1 MSVRTVLRVN
11 AGMVLAI
18 GIALL
23 IPLLLS
29 LLYRDGSWRS
39 FLFPAV
45 ALIIVGG
52 AAMRATVPPAG
63 GRSSSPTG
71 TSTSP

>member
-29 LLYRDGSWRS
+29 LLYRDSSWRS

-45 ALIIVGG
+45 ALIVVGG
-52 AAMRATVPPAG
+52 ATIRATRLP
-63 GRSSSPTG
+63 GRG
-71 TSTSP
+71 A

>member
-1 MSVRTVLRVN
+1 MSARTVLRVN

-29 LLYRDGSWRS
+29 LPYRDGSWIS

-45 ALIIVGG
+45 ALIVVGS
-52 AAMRATVPPAG
+52 AAMRAIRPP
-63 GRSSSPTG
+63 GRG
-71 TSTSP
+71 A